1 MDADDDELCKA
12 YEPIA
17 ESTNYTPVM
26 IDELVELVERLSF
39 FERLQ
44 RRPLVLVVKFQSQHV
59 RRSKTPQIQFHNG

>member
-39 FERLQ
+39 FERL
-44 RRPLVLVVKFQSQHV
+44 
-59 RRSKTPQIQFHNG
+59 